1 MTFVNELLCANL
13 VFSSLSTVVN
23 VTLAVLIVSRL
34 VYHRRYVR
42 NTLGVEHGSPYTN
55 VITMC
60 VESSALMV
68 IVGGLSTILSF
79 ASQDGI
85 NIMYDITPHICVGG
99 LELNDFWCTASKIF
113 DTTRLSPRSSS
124 SIALLWAAPYPQR
137 YCDRSKWWPRF
148 RSTFQFQIL
157 PVKERCDTLLH
168 TSLFHHFPLLRSINI
183 IYNEPDT
190 FSVDAWVLLVS
201 ISLTRQD
208 GHYCYFI
215 SSNPNS
221 HT

>member
-99 LELNDFWCTASKIF
+99 LELNDF
-113 DTTRLSPRSSS
+113 
-124 SIALLWAAPYPQR
+124 
-137 YCDRSKWWPRF
+137 
-148 RSTFQFQIL
+148 
-157 PVKERCDTLLH
+157 
-168 TSLFHHFPLLRSINI
+168 
-183 IYNEPDT
+183 
-190 FSVDAWVLLVS
+190 
-201 ISLTRQD
+201 
-208 GHYCYFI
+208 
-215 SSNPNS
+215 
-221 HT
+221 